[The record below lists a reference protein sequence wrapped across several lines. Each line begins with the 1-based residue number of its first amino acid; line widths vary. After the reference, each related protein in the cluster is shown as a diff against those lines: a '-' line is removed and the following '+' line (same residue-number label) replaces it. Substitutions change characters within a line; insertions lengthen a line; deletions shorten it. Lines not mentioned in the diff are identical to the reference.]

1 MPSGFFFRVH
11 GTEDSLIDSLGL
23 FTLGLPDIQY
33 HFHTL
38 DPNDVSRHA
47 FNAAAYSFEA
57 DVPVSDGEMIA
68 GLLDGEIAPDV
79 HWPCQFEMALV
90 SRFSRLNRHLSF
102 TNIPAVGYG
111 TKMSWRYVSTRACI
125 QN

>member
-38 DPNDVSRHA
+38 DPNDVSWHA

-57 DVPVSDGEMIA
+57 DVPVSATARRSPACWTGRWRRTCIGLA
-68 GLLDGEIAPDV
+68 GSKWRWCPDS
-79 HWPCQFEMALV
+79 AD
-90 SRFSRLNRHLSF
+90 
-102 TNIPAVGYG
+102 
-111 TKMSWRYVSTRACI
+111 
-125 QN
+125 